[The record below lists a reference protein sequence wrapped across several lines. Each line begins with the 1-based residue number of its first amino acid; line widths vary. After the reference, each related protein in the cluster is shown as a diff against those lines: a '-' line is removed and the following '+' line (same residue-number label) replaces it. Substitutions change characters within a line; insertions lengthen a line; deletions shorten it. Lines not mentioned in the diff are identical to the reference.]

1 MLSEGGRSGNKTG
14 SGGVMEE
21 KTYKYKHIMEYNPQI
36 ELAERYVTET
46 GVSLF
51 LTGKAGTGKTT
62 FLRHIVSHC
71 SKRHVVVAPTG
82 VAAVNAGGV
91 TIHSFFQLPFCP
103 YLPDVPELVTEYQMP
118 EQQRK
123 LRKNKIDILRT
134 LDLLIID
141 EISMVRADLLD
152 AVDATLRRYRRNG
165 RPFGGV
171 QLLMIGD
178 VQQLAPVVTDEERPY
193 MERVYPSPFFFNS
206 KALQRLHYITIQ
218 LTTIYRQQDPLFVN
232 LLNNIRDS
240 HFDPET
246 LQTLNSRLKGK
257 NSDSKA
263 GGAEPDD
270 TEPILL
276 TTHNYQADAVNQ
288 RHMKEL
294 KTPSYTF
301 EAKVTGNFP
310 PSSAPVESTL
320 ELKPG
325 AQVMFVK
332 NDSSGNHRYYNGK
345 IGTLEEVR
353 DEEADDN
360 QTQQVIVVRDEE
372 GERIEVSPET
382 WENVKYEINPTDKEI
397 KQIVDGTLTQYPL
410 KLAWAITIHKAQ
422 GLTFDRVQVDAA
434 SAFAYGQVYVAL
446 SRCRSLEGL
455 TLLSPITANNAFA
468 NNEVEQYNHALTPP
482 DQARQQL
489 DYYRTQYY
497 YDMLFELFDFSR
509 TEHDVESLERLFQ
522 EHLRST
528 YPQQAAQLTE
538 AASVIA
544 ECITAV
550 AERFKRQLTAIAQ
563 TETNGNKQYT
573 EERIAK
579 GSAYFLDQMEQ
590 MDKRVKPMLEVV
602 VDNKETASRLKELA
616 EQYRSGTELKIAL
629 LKMVKEEGFEMAKYQ
644 KAKVDFTLQPKNKRQ
659 ESGKVESV
667 YANNR
672 HPEMIKRLSAWRR
685 GKAEEANL
693 PAFAI
698 ITQKSL
704 LAIADNLPQNMAGLL
719 RIPGIGK
726 MKAKQF
732 GQELL
737 QIVHD
742 YCADNNMT
750 IEPKQNS
757 VPEQEEEAKPTRN
770 ASRGADNWKTAVKL
784 LAEGKSVE
792 EIAQEMSRAKS
803 TVEGYLIS
811 AVEKGA
817 LDPDLILP
825 QEEQDEIIT
834 YMLEHRDNSLL
845 KEVYEHFDGK
855 YSYLKLRVARF
866 ISKDL

>member
-1 MLSEGGRSGNKTG
+1 MLSEGGRAGNKTG

-21 KTYKYKHIMEYNPQI
+21 KTYKHKHIMEYNPQI

-193 MERVYPSPFFFNS
+193 MERVYQSPFFFNS

-232 LLNNIRDS
+232 LLNNIRDN
-240 HFDPET
+240 HFDPKT
-246 LQTLNSRLKGK
+246 LQTLNTRLKGK

-263 GGAEPDD
+263 VGTEPDD

-353 DEEADDN
+353 DEEADGN

-397 KQIVDGTLTQYPL
+397 KQIVDGTLTYIRPR
-410 KLAWAITIHKAQ
+410 A
-422 GLTFDRVQVDAA
+422 GRRRV
-434 SAFAYGQVYVAL
+434 GI
-446 SRCRSLEGL
+446 C
-455 TLLSPITANNAFA
+455 
-468 NNEVEQYNHALTPP
+468 
-482 DQARQQL
+482 
-489 DYYRTQYY
+489 
-497 YDMLFELFDFSR
+497 
-509 TEHDVESLERLFQ
+509 
-522 EHLRST
+522 LR
-528 YPQQAAQLTE
+528 AG
-538 AASVIA
+538 ICCA
-544 ECITAV
+544 E
-550 AERFKRQLTAIAQ
+550 
-563 TETNGNKQYT
+563 
-573 EERIAK
+573 
-579 GSAYFLDQMEQ
+579 
-590 MDKRVKPMLEVV
+590 PM
-602 VDNKETASRLKELA
+602 
-616 EQYRSGTELKIAL
+616 
-629 LKMVKEEGFEMAKYQ
+629 
-644 KAKVDFTLQPKNKRQ
+644 
-659 ESGKVESV
+659 
-667 YANNR
+667 
-672 HPEMIKRLSAWRR
+672 PE
-685 GKAEEANL
+685 
-693 PAFAI
+693 P
-698 ITQKSL
+698 
-704 LAIADNLPQNMAGLL
+704 
-719 RIPGIGK
+719 
-726 MKAKQF
+726 
-732 GQELL
+732 
-737 QIVHD
+737 
-742 YCADNNMT
+742 
-750 IEPKQNS
+750 
-757 VPEQEEEAKPTRN
+757 
-770 ASRGADNWKTAVKL
+770 
-784 LAEGKSVE
+784 
-792 EIAQEMSRAKS
+792 
-803 TVEGYLIS
+803 
-811 AVEKGA
+811 
-817 LDPDLILP
+817 
-825 QEEQDEIIT
+825 
-834 YMLEHRDNSLL
+834 
-845 KEVYEHFDGK
+845 
-855 YSYLKLRVARF
+855 
-866 ISKDL
+866 